1 MLKHHR
7 VFKVFFYK
15 YVESFKDG
23 FIKELP
29 QINCFG
35 TKYLWFDIENIK
47 IFMST
52 DKLIEYKN
60 L

>member
-52 DKLIEYKN
+52 DKL
-60 L
+60 